1 MLQAREI
8 AKGPKTE
15 LIVCTSQA
23 CWVVLDTKSKA
34 QENCQLVLSDPSIVN
49 LVESQKRF
57 SESKIKKLENDFTSI
72 VRGQT
77 DTHFI
82 PNEEKGEN

>member
-1 MLQAREI
+1 
-8 AKGPKTE
+8 
-15 LIVCTSQA
+15 
-23 CWVVLDTKSKA
+23 
-34 QENCQLVLSDPSIVN
+34 VLSDPSIVD
-49 LVESQKRF
+49 LVKSQKRV